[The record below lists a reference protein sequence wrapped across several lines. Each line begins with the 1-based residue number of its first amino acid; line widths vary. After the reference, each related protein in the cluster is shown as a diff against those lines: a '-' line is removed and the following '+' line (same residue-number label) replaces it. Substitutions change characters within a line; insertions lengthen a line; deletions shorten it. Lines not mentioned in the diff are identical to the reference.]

1 MIIIIFTKLVLQVVG
16 SFSAKWAVRRAN
28 WLSRNRRLQKVI
40 DRAISVV
47 IHYAI
52 FHTDTV
58 VAVLQEVLRWLF

>member
-1 MIIIIFTKLVLQVVG
+1 MKNNIIMMLALQVVC

-28 WLSRNRRLQKVI
+28 WLSHNRRLQEVI
-40 DRAISVV
+40 DRAIYAV

-58 VAVLQEVLRWLF
+58 VAVLQEFWRWLF